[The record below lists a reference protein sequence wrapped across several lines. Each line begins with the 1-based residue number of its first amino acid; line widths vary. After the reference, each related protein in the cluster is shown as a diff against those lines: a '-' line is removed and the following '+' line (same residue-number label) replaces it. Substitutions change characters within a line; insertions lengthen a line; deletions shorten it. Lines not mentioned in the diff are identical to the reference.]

1 MEVISIIFLGALGT
15 VMLLRRRS
23 MGFEPFLFAI
33 VVVHAVNTAGDL
45 LTWLFDVANTP
56 LAYALTSAGNGIT
69 YFFGPF
75 VYTAFA
81 LYVRV
86 WITGRKELSAPF
98 DRVVA
103 SAIIFIGALNLVCLL
118 MNFST
123 GVLYSINAYNVF
135 SWGPWA
141 SSVSYTHL
149 TLPTIYSV

>member
-45 LTWLFDVANTP
+45 LAWVFDAADTS
-56 LAYALTSAGNGIT
+56 LAYALTSMGNGIT

-81 LYVRV
+81 LPCARGSRG
-86 WITGRKELSAPF
+86 GRNLRLRSSAP
-98 DRVVA
+98 DKRH
-103 SAIIFIGALNLVCLL
+103 
-118 MNFST
+118 
-123 GVLYSINAYNVF
+123 
-135 SWGPWA
+135 
-141 SSVSYTHL
+141 HL
-149 TLPTIYSV
+149 HRRA